1 MASYYYLIAS
11 LPTLNSDDDMPM
23 TYEEFLQ
30 NCQGN
35 VSEETYKRLESLT
48 LSSSEGP
55 LLKEWAATYGMLI
68 KELNSQ
74 RSMAL
79 GKPYPS
85 GFDKDGM
92 NTQMVTAALSVATYF
107 VGSKL
112 FPGRWEEQQITTGDA
127 VVDREIA
134 VARERLENLR
144 KANEAIPDPE
154 ITGNLDR
161 MVKAG
166 QQIFKELGRD
176 PKKVALVRRFMNYY
190 LPTSEKLMEQYQ
202 VLMNAETKGENITS
216 AMSTIE
222 RSLGFAANAFEKCA
236 DNLYKDDEMDIDAE
250 IKVMQTMLTGDN
262 LIKTGVNSI
271 MDDVKA
277 VATRA
282 AQQAPA
288 APVEEEK
295 TTKEG
300 IKLTLGGH

>member
-1 MASYYYLIAS
+1 MKKVHIKSAIPIYLAAALWLIAGLIAPKALMK
-11 LPTLNSDDDMPM
+11 LP
-23 TYEEFLQ
+23 
-30 NCQGN
+30 G
-35 VSEETYKRLESLT
+35 
-48 LSSSEGP
+48 
-55 LLKEWAATYGMLI
+55 LLI
-68 KELNSQ
+68 
-74 RSMAL
+74 
-79 GKPYPS
+79 
-85 GFDKDGM
+85 
-92 NTQMVTAALSVATYF
+92 VAALSVAAYF
-107 VGSKL
+107 VGTKL

-127 VVDREIA
+127 AVDREIA

-166 QQIFKELGRD
+166 EQIFKELGRD

-202 VLMNAETKGENITS
+202 VLMNADTKGENITS
-216 AMSTIE
+216 AMGTIE

-262 LIKTGVNSI
+262 LIKTEMNSI
-271 MDDVKA
+271 LETSGA
-277 VATRA
+277 A
-282 AQQAPA
+282 AQAAPA
-288 APVEEEK
+288 EAAPAEDDIPA
-295 TTKEG
+295 TKEG